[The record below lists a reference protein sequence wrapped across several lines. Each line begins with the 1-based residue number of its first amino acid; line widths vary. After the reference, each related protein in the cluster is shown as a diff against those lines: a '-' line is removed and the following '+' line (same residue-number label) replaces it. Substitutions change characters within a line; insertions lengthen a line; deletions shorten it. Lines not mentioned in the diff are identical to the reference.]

1 MQKNENYCFYNIN
14 LDAYKKKAIVIDF
27 GGGLNFEERKRLLLL
42 AEEEYQENKKRE
54 QEVER
59 LEKAAVPSLCS
70 IHVESALSEISS
82 AFLQMLGDEKAGTD
96 EHDSRF
102 DEIIIALKR
111 ELFAGG
117 KQSILVSLSWLQVS
131 EIDSDID
138 SKIDSE
144 LNIRE

>member
-1 MQKNENYCFYNIN
+1 
-14 LDAYKKKAIVIDF
+14 
-27 GGGLNFEERKRLLLL
+27 
-42 AEEEYQENKKRE
+42 
-54 QEVER
+54 
-59 LEKAAVPSLCS
+59 
-70 IHVESALSEISS
+70 
-82 AFLQMLGDEKAGTD
+82 MLGDEKAGTD

-144 LNIRE
+144 FIKNSDKNSSTFKVDSNISEMELATSEVFTMLDYSIDSIIDNDYCVSRSLDSNK